1 MNRILSIVIFTFLL
15 ILSGIHPLHAQSD
28 SNVKK
33 QIHANTVDSEK
44 NVLLTHQSEEFQS
57 ITSEQMG
64 DSIRLLQLKYEL
76 LQLGAN
82 DQLKKQSLATERDQ
96 IKIKDSLRKA
106 LQKLKIDSLRKVVSG
121 FPVILSEDTLLFVFT
136 KLGSYSPKERA
147 RVVSERINRL
157 AEDYYFKEDSL
168 VIIPSELTTDIS
180 YKDEVVVSISEL
192 DAVWMN
198 STKEKLAENY
208 RTRILNAIRAYK
220 KVNSWPALIRDFAMA
235 LLVLAV
241 LILIIFSIN
250 KLFRWIKNKIEKQRG
265 DKIKGF
271 KIRDYQFLDTNRQLN
286 LIFSLVNF
294 AKWILILTLVYLTLP
309 VLFGIFPWTGGLAGK
324 LISYFLAPVKHIL
337 VSAWYY
343 LPNFITIIVLL
354 IFFRYLLRIL
364 YYFKTEIEKGSLK
377 IPGFYVDWANP
388 TFQIIRVLVLA
399 FMVIVVFPYLP
410 GSDSQIFKG
419 VSVFLG
425 VLFTFGSAGALGNIV
440 AGLVL
445 TYMRAYKIGDR
456 VKIGEVT
463 GDVVEKSLLVTRIK
477 TIKNEVVSIPN
488 STVMNSHTTNFSAE
502 AKEHGLI
509 IHTTVTIGYENP
521 WRQIHELLI
530 KAALATDLIEKEP
543 APFVLQTSLD
553 DFYVSYEINAYTR
566 VANEQHNTHARLHQ
580 NIQDS
585 FNEAGVEIMSAHY
598 KYIRD
603 GNQSTVPPEHLPKD
617 YVAPGFRVRT
627 EDKD

>member
-1 MNRILSIVIFTFLL
+1 MNRILSIAVFTFLL

-28 SNVKK
+28 SNAKK
-33 QIHANTVDSEK
+33 QIHANAVDSEK
-44 NVLLTHQSEEFQS
+44 NLILTHQSEEFQS
-57 ITSEQMG
+57 ATAEQMG
-64 DSIRLLQLKYEL
+64 DSLRLLQLKYEL

-82 DQLKKQSLATERDQ
+82 DQLKKQTLATERDQ
-96 IKIKDSLRKA
+96 IKIKDSLRKV
-106 LQKLKIDSLRKVVSG
+106 LQKLKIDSLRSVVSG
-121 FPVILSEDTLLFVFT
+121 FPVILSEDTLLYVFT

-147 RVVSERINRL
+147 RVISGRISRL

-168 VIIPSELTTDIS
+168 VIIPSDLTTDIS

-198 STKEKLAENY
+198 STKKNLAENY
-208 RTRILNAIRAYK
+208 RTRILNAIRGYK
-220 KVNSWPALIRDFAMA
+220 QENSWPALIRDFAMA

-399 FMVIVVFPYLP
+399 FMIIVIFPYLP

-456 VKIGEVT
+456 VKIGDVT

-543 APFVLQTSLD
+543 VPFVLQTSLD

-603 GNQSTVPPEHLPKD
+603 GNKSTVPPEHLPKD
-617 YVAPGFRVRT
+617 YVAPGFRVKS
-627 EDKD
+627 EKD